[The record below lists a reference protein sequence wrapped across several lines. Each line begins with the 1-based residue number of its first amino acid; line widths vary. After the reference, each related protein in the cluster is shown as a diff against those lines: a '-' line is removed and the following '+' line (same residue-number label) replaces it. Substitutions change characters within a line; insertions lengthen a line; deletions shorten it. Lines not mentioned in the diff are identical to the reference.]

1 VSDTFDSDPNTL
13 PPLTK
18 AICEAWPTTMYGG
31 SAGPIASDKALRAML
46 DAFHDL
52 EDRVIAL
59 EP

>member
-1 VSDTFDSDPNTL
+1 VSTFDQDPATL
-13 PPLTK
+13 PPLTR
-18 AICEAWPTTMYGG
+18 AICESWPTTMMGN
-31 SAGPIASDKALRAML
+31 SVEPIASDKALRAML

>member
-1 VSDTFDSDPNTL
+1 MMGNSV
-13 PPLTK
+13 
-18 AICEAWPTTMYGG
+18 
-31 SAGPIASDKALRAML
+31 GPIASDKALRAML

>member
-1 VSDTFDSDPNTL
+1 MMGNSV
-13 PPLTK
+13 
-18 AICEAWPTTMYGG
+18 E
-31 SAGPIASDKALRAML
+31 PIASDKALRAML